1 VVENIQIICPYS
13 VIMSDCLFCKIVD
26 GEIPCHKVYEDD
38 LIIAFL
44 DIQPLTRGHTLVIP
58 KEHAPSMDKLSPN
71 SAAALGKA
79 LPIVSGAVLKSTG
92 AIAYNL
98 VQNNGPEAGMS
109 IAHVHI
115 HIIPR
120 YPDSTHSFL
129 WEYGKIDN
137 EDAKVIAK
145 SISDSIL

>member
-1 VVENIQIICPYS
+1 
-13 VIMSDCLFCKIVD
+13 
-26 GEIPCHKVYEDD
+26 
-38 LIIAFL
+38 
-44 DIQPLTRGHTLVIP
+44 
-58 KEHAPSMDKLSPN
+58 MDKLSPD
-71 SAAALGKA
+71 SASALGKA
-79 LPIVSGAVLKSTG
+79 LPIVSGAILKSTG

-129 WEYGKIDN
+129 WDYGKIDHK
-137 EDAKVIAK
+137 DAKILAK
-145 SISDSIL
+145 SISDAI

>member
-1 VVENIQIICPYS
+1 
-13 VIMSDCLFCKIVD
+13 MSDCLFCKIID

-38 LIIAFL
+38 QILAFL

-58 KEHAPSMDKLSPN
+58 KEHAPSMDKLSPD

-79 LPIVSGAVLKSTG
+79 LPIVSSAVLKSTES
-92 AIAYNL
+92 IAYNL

-109 IAHVHI
+109 IAHVHV

-129 WEYGKIDN
+129 WDYGKIDHK
-137 EDAKVIAK
+137 DATSLAE
-145 SISDSIL
+145 SITNAIQ

>member
-1 VVENIQIICPYS
+1 ME
-13 VIMSDCLFCKIVD
+13 DCLFCNIRD
-26 GEIPCHKVYEDD
+26 GELTCHKVYEDD
-38 LIIAFL
+38 LILAFL

-58 KEHAPSMDKLSPN
+58 KEHASSMDQLSSD

-79 LPIVSGAVLKSTG
+79 LPIVSSAVLKATG

-98 VQNNGPEAGMS
+98 IQNNGHEAGMT
-109 IAHVHI
+109 IAHVHV

-129 WEYGKIDN
+129 WKYGKIN
-137 EDAKVIAK
+137 HEDAKVLAD
-145 SISDSIL
+145 SISDAVL

>member
-1 VVENIQIICPYS
+1 
-13 VIMSDCLFCKIVD
+13 MSDCLFCKIVD

-58 KEHAPSMDKLSPN
+58 KEHAPSMDKLSPD

-79 LPIVSGAVLKSTG
+79 LPIVSSAVLKSTG

-129 WEYGKIDN
+129 WDYGKIDHK
-137 EDAKVIAK
+137 DAKILTE
-145 SISDSIL
+145 SISDAMQ

>member
-1 VVENIQIICPYS
+1 ME
-13 VIMSDCLFCKIVD
+13 DCLFCKIRD
-26 GEIPCHKVYEDD
+26 GELTCHKVYEDD

-44 DIQPLTRGHTLVIP
+44 DIQPLTRGHTLVVP
-58 KEHAPSMDKLSPN
+58 KEHASSMDQLSSD

-79 LPIVSGAVLKSTG
+79 LPIVSSAVLKATG

-98 VQNNGPEAGMS
+98 IQNNGSEAGMS
-109 IAHVHI
+109 IAHVHV

-129 WEYGKIDN
+129 WKYGKIDH
-137 EDAKVIAK
+137 EDAKALAD
-145 SISDSIL
+145 SISDAAL

>member
-1 VVENIQIICPYS
+1 ME
-13 VIMSDCLFCKIVD
+13 DCLFCKIRD
-26 GEIPCHKVYEDD
+26 GELTCHKVYEDD
-38 LIIAFL
+38 LILAFL

-58 KEHAPSMDKLSPN
+58 KEHASSMDQLSSD

-79 LPIVSGAVLKSTG
+79 LPIVSSAVLKATG

-98 VQNNGPEAGMS
+98 IQNNGHEAGMT
-109 IAHVHI
+109 IAHVHV

-129 WEYGKIDN
+129 WKYGKIDH
-137 EDAKVIAK
+137 EDGKVLAN
-145 SISDSIL
+145 SISDAVL

>member
-1 VVENIQIICPYS
+1 
-13 VIMSDCLFCKIVD
+13 MSDCLFCKIID

-38 LIIAFL
+38 QILAFL

-58 KEHAPSMDKLSPN
+58 KEHATSMDKLSSD

-79 LPIVSGAVLKSTG
+79 LPIVSSAVLKSTG
-92 AIAYNL
+92 SIAYNL
-98 VQNNGPEAGMS
+98 VQNNGLEAGMS
-109 IAHVHI
+109 IAHVHV

-129 WEYGKIDN
+129 WDYGKIDHK
-137 EDAKVIAK
+137 DATSLAE
-145 SISDSIL
+145 SIINAIQ

>member
-1 VVENIQIICPYS
+1 
-13 VIMSDCLFCKIVD
+13 
-26 GEIPCHKVYEDD
+26 VYEDD

-44 DIQPLTRGHTLVIP
+44 DIQPLTRGHTLVVP
-58 KEHAPSMDKLSPN
+58 KEHASSMDQLSSD

-79 LPIVSGAVLKSTG
+79 LPIVSSAVLKATG

-98 VQNNGPEAGMS
+98 IQNNGSEAGMS
-109 IAHVHI
+109 IAHVHV

-129 WEYGKIDN
+129 WKYGKIDH
-137 EDAKVIAK
+137 EDAKTLAD
-145 SISDSIL
+145 SISDAAL

>member
-1 VVENIQIICPYS
+1 
-13 VIMSDCLFCKIVD
+13 MTDCLFCKIID

-38 LIIAFL
+38 KILAFL

-58 KEHAPSMDKLSPN
+58 KEHASSMDKLSQD

-79 LPIVSGAVLKSTG
+79 LPTVSKAVLNVTG

-98 VQNNGPEAGMS
+98 VQNNGKEAGMS
-109 IAHVHI
+109 ISHVHV

-120 YPDSTHSFL
+120 YPDSSHSFL
-129 WEYGKIDN
+129 WEYGKIDH
-137 EDAKVIAK
+137 DDGKALALK
-145 SISDSIL
+145 ISSRILQK

>member
-1 VVENIQIICPYS
+1 MSEEPTIFTRIIN
-13 VIMSDCLFCKIVD
+13 
-26 GEIPCHKVYEDD
+26 GELPCHKVYEDE

-58 KEHAPSMDKLSPN
+58 KEPAPSMDQLSLD
-71 SAAALGKA
+71 SASALGRA
-79 LPIVSGAVLKSTG
+79 LPIVSSAVLKATG
-92 AIAYNL
+92 ATAYNL
-98 VQNNGPEAGMS
+98 IQNNGHEAGMS

-129 WEYGKIDN
+129 WEYGNIDHD
-137 EDAKVIAK
+137 DAKTLAE
-145 SISDSIL
+145 SISEATE

>member
-1 VVENIQIICPYS
+1 
-13 VIMSDCLFCKIVD
+13 MSDCLFCKIID

-38 LIIAFL
+38 LILAFL

-58 KEHAPSMDKLSPN
+58 KEHATSMDKLSSD

-79 LPIVSGAVLKSTG
+79 LPIVSSAVLKSTG
-92 AIAYNL
+92 SIAYNL
-98 VQNNGPEAGMS
+98 VQNNGLEAGMS
-109 IAHVHI
+109 IAHVHV

-129 WEYGKIDN
+129 WDYGNIDHK
-137 EDAKVIAK
+137 DATSLAE
-145 SISDSIL
+145 SIINAIQ

>member
-1 VVENIQIICPYS
+1 
-13 VIMSDCLFCKIVD
+13 MSDCLFCKIID

-38 LIIAFL
+38 QILAFL

-58 KEHAPSMDKLSPN
+58 KEHATSMDKLSSD

-79 LPIVSGAVLKSTG
+79 LPIVSSAVLKSTES
-92 AIAYNL
+92 IAYNL

-109 IAHVHI
+109 IAHVHV

-129 WEYGKIDN
+129 WDYGKIDHK
-137 EDAKVIAK
+137 DATSLAE
-145 SISDSIL
+145 SIINAIQ